1 MTAAVRARRQPDVTA
16 AMRLLE
22 LLYLMAPAYAAN
34 MAPPLVRYW
43 RGWNRPINARW
54 LGEHKTVIGF
64 GAGVVAAVVAG
75 GIQSRLAWTPPAG
88 SIKNPLAHGLRLGLG
103 AMLGDTIKSFVKRR
117 VGIPAGARWIPFD
130 QLDFVLGAL
139 ALGRRRIRPSAP
151 DVLAIV
157 ALSMAGHVAVNHVA
171 HYLGIRDT
179 RW

>member
-1 MTAAVRARRQPDVTA
+1 MRAA
-16 AMRLLE
+16 RLLE

-64 GAGVVAAVVAG
+64 GAGVIAAVVAA
-75 GIQSRLAWTPPAG
+75 GIQSRLRWASPISSVG
-88 SIKNPLAHGLRLGLG
+88 HPLAHGLRLGFG
-103 AMLGDTIKSFVKRR
+103 AMLGDTIKSLVKRR
-117 VGIPAGARWIPFD
+117 VGIPPGAPWVPFD

-139 ALGRRRIRPSAP
+139 AFGHRQIRPSAR
-151 DVLAIV
+151 DAMAIV
-157 ALSMAGHVAVNHVA
+157 ALSIAGHVAVNHVA
-171 HYLGIRDT
+171 YHLGIRDT